1 VSCFSKSAVCAAC
14 FLIVNICAHDCHM
27 SRHGPL
33 SESTAKAL
41 RTAHLDAE
49 KDGGWMQD
57 EMQRLRE
64 QVLDSKRKFL
74 ANVFCL
80 HTHCVPCSFF
90 LRSTGATEIDAAL
103 SWKPRAGHPCRS
115 ACAAGV

>member
-1 VSCFSKSAVCAAC
+1 
-14 FLIVNICAHDCHM
+14 M

-64 QVLDSKRKFL
+64 EVFDSKKKFSRK
-74 ANVFCL
+74 CL
-80 HTHCVPCSFF
+80 
-90 LRSTGATEIDAAL
+90 L
-103 SWKPRAGHPCRS
+103 SAYS
-115 ACAAGV
+115 

>member
-1 VSCFSKSAVCAAC
+1 VHNVSCFSKSIVREAC
-14 FLIVNICAHDCHM
+14 FLIVTTCAHDCHM

-41 RTAHLDAE
+41 RSAQLDAE

-64 QVLDSKRKFL
+64 EVFDSKKKFSRK
-74 ANVFCL
+74 CL
-80 HTHCVPCSFF
+80 
-90 LRSTGATEIDAAL
+90 L
-103 SWKPRAGHPCRS
+103 SAYS
-115 ACAAGV
+115 